1 MWWRRFGALAALGVF
16 LLLPH
21 RALPD
26 APSGATIPIAA
37 DPILPDP
44 AVRLGVLPNGLRYA
58 IMHNATPKGALS
70 IRLGMDVGDFE
81 ESDGEHGVAHFIEH
95 MAFSGGDNEHEA
107 GPEKA
112 FADAGVAFGRDLNA
126 DTSTFATVYRLD
138 LPRADASSLDLAFS
152 WLRRVA
158 DGAHFSDAAVNRERG
173 IILAERATRLT
184 PLLEASEAT
193 DEFVAP
199 NLRSTRPHSI
209 GTIAELQAIDS
220 ARLQAFYQRWYR
232 PDNAVL
238 IVIGDD
244 APDAI
249 EARVRTT
256 FASWTAQG
264 AAPAKPAYGLPNE
277 SRGLEVFT
285 KADRRVPPSLAVC
298 RSHRAAPT
306 GLVDVAQLRALTLTS
321 LWTKIL
327 DNRLANL
334 TASDTPPY
342 LAASAAATEET
353 REAFDACVYAALL
366 KGGWQIGLGTVQQE
380 IRRFA
385 ETGPSQSE
393 LDDAIDVQRATYR
406 GAMRSQATRASD
418 DLANAILI
426 REMDRDVVAA
436 PPELFR
442 AFDVAVENVTPQDVV
457 AAFKHDWSGSGPLIV
472 LYDSSVPDPVEVR
485 AAWTRNQNAPLP
497 PPPPEPKIAHWGY
510 DDFGKAGR
518 VVNRQQLQ
526 SPDFV
531 RLTFDNGVIL
541 NFKQTSFEKEL
552 VQVRVSFG
560 AGRREIANK
569 DFVAAQLGAALFEE
583 AGLGKH
589 DYQEIRRM
597 FSQTSFD
604 ASLGVG
610 INSFVL
616 KGSTTVVGL
625 KSQLQLLA
633 AYVSDP
639 GFRSTVNSSL
649 PTLIDYYYR
658 QVRADSGQVVESALG
673 DALLPGGPISLPPEE
688 TLSRLRMNDFE
699 RLLKPAITQA
709 PLEVTIVGDVDETV
723 AMELVGATFGAL
735 PPRADTPRARGDT
748 QFLRFPAGDLPTVH
762 VTHEGPD
769 TEAYV
774 GIVWPVYVA
783 VPERRREEIALT
795 LLTSVFDNE
804 LRHRVRQEL
813 GKSYAP
819 TVQLMTPDNAD
830 QGCVIA
836 IVETSREDA
845 DTVVAEI
852 RALAL
857 RLSRGEFSDESL
869 EAARKPVEANL
880 ARNAT
885 SNDWWASYLDG
896 SSRLNAKLVEM
907 VQVPELVAKVTPA
920 EVRKAAADWLA
931 RAPLVVLAT
940 PDAAAPQTSPKGSP

>member
-1 MWWRRFGALAALGVF
+1 VAALGIF

-21 RALPD
+21 AARTDP
-26 APSGATIPIAA
+26 APGPSIPLTA

-44 AVRLGVLPNGLRYA
+44 AIRLGVLPNGLHYA

-70 IRLGMDVGDFE
+70 IRLGMEVGDFE

-126 DTSTFATVYRLD
+126 DTSTYATAYRLD

-158 DGAHFSDAAVNRERG
+158 DGATFSEAAVNRERG

-193 DEFVAP
+193 DAFVAP

-209 GTIAELQAIDS
+209 GTIAELQAID
-220 ARLQAFYQRWYR
+220 AAKLQAFYQRWYR
-232 PDNAVL
+232 PENAVL
-238 IVIGDD
+238 VVIGDD

-249 EARVRTT
+249 EARIRQS
-256 FASWTAQG
+256 FASWAG
-264 AAPAKPAYGLPNE
+264 HGPAPAKPSYGAPNE
-277 SRGLEVFT
+277 SPGLQVLA

-298 RSHRAAPT
+298 RSHRAEPT
-306 GLVDVAQLRALTLTS
+306 GLVDVAQLRTRTLTN

-334 TASDTPPY
+334 TASDAPPY
-342 LAASAAATEET
+342 LAASAAVTEET

-366 KGGWQIGLGTVQQE
+366 KGGWQRGLATIQQE

-385 ETGPSQSE
+385 EAGPSQSE
-393 LDDAIDVQRATYR
+393 LDDAIDIQRATYR
-406 GAMRSQATRASD
+406 GAMRGQATRPSD
-418 DLANAILI
+418 DLANAILT
-426 REMDRDVVAA
+426 REMDGDVVAA

-442 AFDVAVENVTPQDVV
+442 AFDVAVENLTPQDVV
-457 AAFKHDWSGSGPLIV
+457 RAFKRDWSGSGPFIV
-472 LYDSSVPDPVEVR
+472 LYDSQVPDPDSV
-485 AAWTRNQNAPLP
+485 AATWARNQGAPLP
-497 PPPPEPKIAHWGY
+497 PPPPEPKIAQWGY

>member
-1 MWWRRFGALAALGVF
+1 MVWWRKFGALAALGIV

-21 RALPD
+21 AAWPD
-26 APSGATIPIAA
+26 PAADASIPIAA

-44 AVRLGVLPNGLRYA
+44 AVRQGMLPNGLRYA
-58 IMHNATPKGALS
+58 IMQNATPKGALS
-70 IRLGMDVGDFE
+70 IRLGMEVGDFE
-81 ESDGEHGVAHFIEH
+81 ENDDEHGVAHFIEH
-95 MAFSGGDNEHEA
+95 MAFSGGDNEHSA

-126 DTSTFATVYRLD
+126 DTSTFATAYRLD
-138 LPRADASSLDLAFS
+138 LPRADTTSLDLAFS

-158 DGAHFSDAAVNRERG
+158 DGAAFPDAAVKRERG

-209 GTIAELQAIDS
+209 GTIAELQAIDG
-220 ARLQAFYQRWYR
+220 AKLQAFYQRWYR
-232 PDNAVL
+232 PENAVL
-238 IVIGDD
+238 VVIGDE

-249 EARVRTT
+249 EARVRAT
-256 FASWTAQG
+256 FASWTGLG
-264 AAPAKPAYGLPNE
+264 AAPAKPPFGVPNE
-277 SRGLEVFT
+277 SRGLEVFA

-298 RSHRAAPT
+298 RSHRAPPS

-321 LWTKIL
+321 LWSKIL

-342 LAASAAATEET
+342 LAASAATTEET

-366 KGGWQIGLGTVQQE
+366 KNGWQRGLATIQQE

-385 ETGPSQSE
+385 EFGPSQSE
-393 LDDAIDVQRATYR
+393 LDDAIDVERATYR

-418 DLANAILI
+418 DLANAILTK
-426 REMDRDVVAA
+426 ELNGDVVAA

-442 AFDVAVENVTPQDVV
+442 AFDVAVENLTPRDVV
-457 AAFKHDWSGSGPLIV
+457 AAFKRDWSGSGPLIV
-472 LYDSSVPDPVEVR
+472 LYDSAVPDPGLVR
-485 AAWTRNQNAPLP
+485 AAWTRNQSAPLP
-497 PPPPEPKIAHWGY
+497 PPPPEPKIAQWGY
-510 DDFGKAGR
+510 DDFGKSGR
-518 VVNRQQLQ
+518 VVSREQLQ

-531 RLTFDNGVIL
+531 RVTFDNGVIL

-552 VQVRVSFG
+552 VQVRVGFG
-560 AGRREIANK
+560 AGRREIPNK
-569 DFVAAQLGAALFEE
+569 DFVAAQLGAALFEQ

-589 DYQEIRRM
+589 DYQEIRRI
-597 FSQTSFD
+597 FSQTSYD
-604 ASLGVG
+604 ATLSVG

-625 KSQLQLLA
+625 KPQLQLLA

-639 GFRSTVNSSL
+639 GFRGSVNSSL

-658 QVRADSGQVVESALG
+658 QVRADSGQVVESALA
-673 DALLPGGPISLPPEE
+673 DALMPGGPESLPPEDE
-688 TLSRLRMNDFE
+688 LSRLRMNDFE
-699 RLLKPAITQA
+699 RLLRPALTKA
-709 PLEVTIVGDVDETV
+709 PLEITIVGDVDETV
-723 AMELVGATFGAL
+723 ATELVGATFGAL
-735 PPRADTPRARGDT
+735 PPRADTPRERGDT

-774 GIVWPVYVA
+774 GVVWPVYVA

-795 LLTSVFDNE
+795 LLANVFDNE

-819 TVQLMTPDNAD
+819 SVQLLTPDNAD

-836 IVETSREDA
+836 VVETSREDA
-845 DTVVAEI
+845 DSVVAEI

-857 RLSRGEFSDESL
+857 RLSRGEFTDESL
-869 EAARKPVEANL
+869 EAARKPTEANL
-880 ARNAT
+880 ARNAM
-885 SNDWWASYLDG
+885 SNEWWASYLDG
-896 SSRLNAKLVEM
+896 SSRLKAKLVEM
-907 VQVPELVAKVTPA
+907 IQVPDLIAKVTPA

-931 RAPLVVLAT
+931 RSPFVVVAT
-940 PDAAAPQTSPKGSP
+940 PDAGVAQAAAKEH